1 MRACLKLLLIAG
13 LAAWACDDAG
23 GPSSTTATLVITVST
38 TGLDIDSDGYHVLV
52 DGRRRELV
60 SANGS
65 VLTRLEPGSW
75 TIGLSGLSGNCT
87 IEGPASH
94 TVRVTDTDVAP
105 VEFAVV
111 CTSTSGVV
119 GVSVEVSG
127 SGVAAGY
134 GARLDGTRLFP
145 LLLRGPSYLA
155 GVAPGDHIV
164 SLAVPADCSLET
176 DQQTVTVTSGR
187 LIRDTVEVTFLVAC
201 PIRPRDLSGEWR
213 IIFNL
218 NDQHL
223 VGLATLEQGS
233 PTPGGSSGISGT
245 VTNGFVGASCYSGTI
260 TPGTS
265 PLPSF
270 VMGDSVVLEIK
281 GNGTV
286 VFRGTVSEDGR
297 EIIGRHEVFGGPCDG
312 YLGGACL
319 GRDRGS
325 FCRVPPFLRRDRTR
339 HSGHEP

>member
-1 MRACLKLLLIAG
+1 MKACLTLLLMAG
-13 LAAWACDDAG
+13 PAGWACDDPG
-23 GPSSTTATLVITVST
+23 DPSSTAATLVITVST
-38 TGLDIDSDGYHVLV
+38 TGLDIDPDGYHVLV
-52 DGRRRELV
+52 DGGRRELV
-60 SANGS
+60 STNGS
-65 VLTRLEPGSW
+65 VLAQLEPGSR
-75 TIGLSGLSGNCT
+75 TIGLSGLSENCT

-94 TVRVTDTDVAP
+94 AVGVGDTEVAP

-119 GVSVEVSG
+119 GVAVEVSG
-127 SGVAAGY
+127 SGVAGGY

-176 DQQTVTVTSGR
+176 DQQTVIVTAGG
-187 LIRDTVEVTFLVAC
+187 LIRDTVQVTFLVAC
-201 PIRPRDLSGEWR
+201 PIGPRDLGGEWR
-213 IIFNL
+213 IIFDV
-218 NDQHL
+218 NDQH
-223 VGLATLEQGS
+223 VGVGIATLEEGS
-233 PTPGGSSGISGT
+233 PTPGGSSGITGT
-245 VTNGFVGASCYSGTI
+245 VTNSFVGASCYSGTI
-260 TPGTS
+260 TPGTPPS
-265 PLPSF
+265 PSF

-312 YLGGACL
+312 YFGGACL

-325 FCRVPPFLRRDRTR
+325 FCRVPPFTVWAPLGSRR
-339 HSGHEP
+339 